1 MYTAV
6 HPWQV
11 SISVTIQVL
20 ADDDEPKERE
30 VVGRQRHSSVWAS
43 LVRWGRVEG
52 VGAGGRVVM
61 MVVEILVELVMVGV
75 VCGGLD
81 LVNWNEGLDLLPSGE
96 NSKSG
101 KKYSHLNF
109 PSKHK

>member
-43 LVRWGRVEG
+43 LVRWGGMEG
-52 VGAGGRVVM
+52 VGVGGRGGGGDDGSGNGGGAGNGGG
-61 MVVEILVELVMVGV
+61 GV
-75 VCGGLD
+75 WGIRFGDLEGG
-81 LVNWNEGLDLLPSGE
+81 S
-96 NSKSG
+96 
-101 KKYSHLNF
+101 
-109 PSKHK
+109 